1 MKANETTEKVLTPEV
16 NAEETKAKKTTSKA
30 AKATK
35 TKAAD
40 AKAETTTKA
49 KAPAKSK
56 KAVVKM
62 SAADKIREMS
72 LADIAKRVDD
82 LKHELYTLR
91 FQAAVGKLE
100 NTAQLRKVKKKLPLY
115 TIQTEKQNAAAANK
129 VMVWRLFKMENKL
142 ERSSRKTLSVLL
154 YRTKTIKQLLL

>member
-1 MKANETTEKVLTPEV
+1 MLEKVVKTMKANETTEKVLTPEV

-100 NTAQLRKVKKKLPLY
+100 NTAQLRKVKKEIARLY
-115 TIQTEKQNAAAANK
+115 TIQTEKQNAAAGK
-129 VMVWRLFKMENKL
+129 
-142 ERSSRKTLSVLL
+142 
-154 YRTKTIKQLLL
+154 

>member
-82 LKHELYTLR
+82 LKHELYTLS

-100 NTAQLRKVKKKLPLY
+100 NTAQLRKVKKEIARLY
-115 TIQTEKQNAAAANK
+115 TIQTEKQNAAAGK
-129 VMVWRLFKMENKL
+129 
-142 ERSSRKTLSVLL
+142 
-154 YRTKTIKQLLL
+154 

>member
-16 NAEETKAKKTTSKA
+16 NAEDTKAKKTTSKA

-100 NTAQLRKVKKKLPLY
+100 NTAQLRKVKKEIARLY
-115 TIQTEKQNAAAANK
+115 TIQTEKQNAAAGK
-129 VMVWRLFKMENKL
+129 
-142 ERSSRKTLSVLL
+142 
-154 YRTKTIKQLLL
+154 

>member
-1 MKANETTEKVLTPEV
+1 MVKTMKANETTEKVLTPEV

-100 NTAQLRKVKKKLPLY
+100 NTAQLRKVKKEIARLY
-115 TIQTEKQNAAAANK
+115 TIQTEKQNAAAGK
-129 VMVWRLFKMENKL
+129 
-142 ERSSRKTLSVLL
+142 
-154 YRTKTIKQLLL
+154 

>member
-35 TKAAD
+35 TKAAN

-100 NTAQLRKVKKKLPLY
+100 NTAQLRKVKKEIARLY
-115 TIQTEKQNAAAANK
+115 TIQTEKQNAAAGK
-129 VMVWRLFKMENKL
+129 
-142 ERSSRKTLSVLL
+142 
-154 YRTKTIKQLLL
+154 

>member
-1 MKANETTEKVLTPEV
+1 MKDNETTEKVLTPEV

-100 NTAQLRKVKKKLPLY
+100 NTAQLRKVKKEIARLY
-115 TIQTEKQNAAAANK
+115 TIQTEKQNAAAGK
-129 VMVWRLFKMENKL
+129 
-142 ERSSRKTLSVLL
+142 
-154 YRTKTIKQLLL
+154 

>member
-100 NTAQLRKVKKKLPLY
+100 NTAQLRKVKKEIARLY
-115 TIQTEKQNAAAANK
+115 TIQTEKQNAAAGK
-129 VMVWRLFKMENKL
+129 
-142 ERSSRKTLSVLL
+142 
-154 YRTKTIKQLLL
+154 

>member
-62 SAADKIREMS
+62 SEADKIREMS

-100 NTAQLRKVKKKLPLY
+100 NTAQLRKVKKEIARLY
-115 TIQTEKQNAAAANK
+115 TIQTEKQNAAAGK
-129 VMVWRLFKMENKL
+129 
-142 ERSSRKTLSVLL
+142 
-154 YRTKTIKQLLL
+154 

>member
-1 MKANETTEKVLTPEV
+1 MKTMKANETTEKVLTPEV

-100 NTAQLRKVKKKLPLY
+100 NTAQLRKVKKEIARLY
-115 TIQTEKQNAAAANK
+115 TIQTEKQNAAAGK
-129 VMVWRLFKMENKL
+129 
-142 ERSSRKTLSVLL
+142 
-154 YRTKTIKQLLL
+154 

>member
-30 AKATK
+30 AKDTK

-100 NTAQLRKVKKKLPLY
+100 NTAQLRKVKKEIARLY
-115 TIQTEKQNAAAANK
+115 TIQTEKQNAAAGK
-129 VMVWRLFKMENKL
+129 
-142 ERSSRKTLSVLL
+142 
-154 YRTKTIKQLLL
+154 